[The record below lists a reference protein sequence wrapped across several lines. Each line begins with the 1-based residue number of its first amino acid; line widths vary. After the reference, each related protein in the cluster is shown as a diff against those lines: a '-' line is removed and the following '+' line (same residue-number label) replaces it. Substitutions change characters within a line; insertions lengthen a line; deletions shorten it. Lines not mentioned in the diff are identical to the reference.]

1 MSVERRQEL
10 VEPSHPS
17 LSIVA
22 QCRLLSISRSSW
34 YYQPVPESEATL
46 ALRQVIDTVF
56 LDCPWYG
63 SRQMVRHLR
72 RLGHEVGRHRVR
84 RLMARMGL
92 AALYSVPGPA
102 ILTPSTGYTLICCAN
117 WRSCGPTTA
126 GVPT

>member
-34 YYQPVPESEATL
+34 YYQPAPESEATR
-46 ALRQVIDTVF
+46 ALMQVIDTVF

-84 RLMARMGL
+84 RLMARMDSGIF
-92 AALYSVPGPA
+92 ATVSANRHDDSSGSR
-102 ILTPSTGYTLICCAN
+102 ISLTRRYQSTRHID
-117 WRSCGPTTA
+117 
-126 GVPT
+126 